1 MSNFSTNINQFID
14 SHCNKL
20 FNSITGNSIE
30 PTVSLCHHCHQHVPA
45 YAYETN
51 GQYWLTKSCRLHGTS
66 SHMIERDYNFFSSLV
81 YKKQYS
87 SGGVMFE
94 VSDRCNVECPHCY
107 HMPDNTIAD
116 KSIEQLISELKQWY
130 IRGTSLCMS
139 GAEATLHRDFVELI
153 CQLSLTFPESDV
165 FVLTNGIRFAD
176 LEYFTECKQAG
187 LDGTMF
193 GLNHPSYLDNPTIR
207 KKQLQGISNAHTLG
221 MQMNYIGYTMS
232 SLSELTDI
240 LDETTN
246 SGWAPNMYRVRY
258 GSDIGRYPN
267 QERMYVSDIFNIV
280 KQWCKDNGKRFEIL
294 DFDNNIYHVMVS
306 INDVPYRLIQWCDE
320 TDIHMEQ
327 LRTGPYCNFVPD
339 GVTNFL
345 HQVIRRDVWKNKKQ
359 QLPDLPPIRYQ
370 LTGAGDT
377 SPLDFSKLYV

>member
-1 MSNFSTNINQFID
+1 
-14 SHCNKL
+14 
-20 FNSITGNSIE
+20 
-30 PTVSLCHHCHQHVPA
+30 
-45 YAYETN
+45 
-51 GQYWLTKSCRLHGTS
+51 
-66 SHMIERDYNFFSSLV
+66 MIERDYNFFNSLI
-81 YKKQYS
+81 YNTNTS
-87 SGGVMFE
+87 HGGVMFE

-116 KSIEQLISELKQWY
+116 KSIEQLINELKECY
-130 IRGTSLCMS
+130 IDGTSLCMS
-139 GAEATLHRDFVELI
+139 GAEATLHKDFVELI
-153 CQLSLTFPESDV
+153 SQLSLTFPESDI
-165 FVLTNGIRFAD
+165 FVLTNGIRLAD
-176 LEYFTECKQAG
+176 LEYFAECKQAG

-193 GLNHPSYLDNPTIR
+193 GLNHPSYLNNPAIR
-207 KKQLQGISNAHTLG
+207 KKQLQGIANAHTLG

-240 LDETTN
+240 LDETTS
-246 SGWAPNMYRVRY
+246 SGWSPNMYRVRY

-280 KQWCKDNGKRFEIL
+280 KQWCKDNNKRFEIL

-306 INDVPYRLIQWCDE
+306 IDDVPYRLIQWCDE

-345 HQVIRRDVWKNKKQ
+345 HQVIRRDIWKNKGVA
-359 QLPDLPPIRYQ
+359 LPDVPPVRYQ
-370 LTGAGDT
+370 ITGTGNT
-377 SPLDFSKLYV
+377 EPLDFAKLYV